1 LNGDQCG
8 QLNAIT
14 FDALPVWRT
23 LTGGASI
30 VTDGH
35 ALGA

>member
-1 LNGDQCG
+1 LTGDQCG

-14 FDALPVWRT
+14 FDAPPVWRT
-23 LTGGASI
+23 LTGGTSI
-30 VTDGH
+30 VTDGD